1 LRVEVLPL
9 PSPTL
14 DLVIIGAGAAGIG
27 AARAAAS
34 AGLSYRLVEASHRI
48 GGRAYTEDIAP
59 GVPFDLG
66 CHWLH
71 FAESNPL
78 VPEADRLGFTID
90 RNFSFTTRAWIDG
103 RLTTAAESDEYA
115 AYFDDTYVRFG
126 AAAARGADVD
136 ALSTLDTES
145 RWFRPYAHVFT
156 VINAAEADQVS
167 AVDLASYPLEGSDW
181 PVKEGFGRLVAKL
194 GADLPVSLNTI
205 VQEIDWSARDHVI
218 VRTSKGDIA
227 ARAALITVSIGI
239 LQSGMIR
246 FRPALPIQT
255 SDAIG
260 GFLPGSANR
269 IALHF
274 DRDVFGKA
282 PGNFTIVDG
291 NPEPLAIYI
300 PPFGFNYIVGQT
312 GGNFSTHLTRAG
324 QQAAIDYMM
333 ERTVSVFGAD
343 VRKHFTRAIVSAW
356 DTDPWVLGAY
366 AAVKSGH
373 FGVRDALAQPIED
386 RLFFAGEAVA
396 MPRVATCGGAF
407 MSGTRVI
414 GQIARKLQPA

>member
-1 LRVEVLPL
+1 
-9 PSPTL
+9 L

-27 AARAAAS
+27 AARAAAK

-90 RNFSFTTRAWIDG
+90 RSFFFTTRAWIDG
-103 RLTTAAESDEYA
+103 RLTDAAESAEYE
-115 AYFDDTYVRFG
+115 AYFGNTYAGF
-126 AAAARGADVD
+126 AAASHGTDVD
-136 ALSTLDTES
+136 ALSTIDTES
-145 RWFRPYAHVFT
+145 RWFRPFAHVFT

-167 AVDLASYPLEGSDW
+167 ALDIASYPMEGSDW

-194 GADLPVSLNTI
+194 GADLSVSLNTI
-205 VQEIDWSARDHVI
+205 VEEIDWSARDHVT
-218 VRTSKGDIA
+218 VRTNKGEIT
-227 ARAALITVSIGI
+227 ARATLITVSIGI

-246 FRPALPIQT
+246 FRPALPAKT
-255 SDAIG
+255 RDAIG

-274 DRDVFGKA
+274 DRDVFDDA

-291 NPEPLAIYI
+291 DAEPLAIYI

-324 QQAAIDYMM
+324 QSAAIDYMM
-333 ERTVSVFGAD
+333 ERTVSVFGAG

-366 AAVKSGH
+366 AAVKPGH
-373 FGVRDALAQPIED
+373 FGARDILAQPVDD

-396 MPRVATCGGAF
+396 MPMVATCGGAF
-407 MSGTRVI
+407 MSGTRAI
-414 GQIARKLQPA
+414 GQIAGKLQTA

>member
-1 LRVEVLPL
+1 VAD
-9 PSPTL
+9 L

-27 AARAAAS
+27 AARAAAK

-90 RNFSFTTRAWIDG
+90 RSFFFTTRAWIDG
-103 RLTTAAESDEYA
+103 RLTDAAESAEYE
-115 AYFDDTYVRFG
+115 AYFGNTYAGF
-126 AAAARGADVD
+126 AAASHGTDVD
-136 ALSTLDTES
+136 ALSTIDTGS
-145 RWFRPYAHVFT
+145 RWFRPFAHVFT

-167 AVDLASYPLEGSDW
+167 ALDIASYPLEGSDW

-194 GADLPVSLNTI
+194 GADLPASLNTI
-205 VQEIDWSARDHVI
+205 VEEIDWSARDHVT
-218 VRTSKGDIA
+218 VRTNKGEITA
-227 ARAALITVSIGI
+227 SAALITVSIGI

-246 FRPALPIQT
+246 FRPALPT
-255 SDAIG
+255 ETRDAIG

-274 DRDVFGKA
+274 DRDIFGNA

-291 NPEPLAIYI
+291 DPEPLAIYI

-324 QQAAIDYMM
+324 QNAAVDYMM
-333 ERTVSVFGAD
+333 ERTVSVFGGD
-343 VRKHFTRAIVSAW
+343 IRKHFTRAIVSAW

-366 AAVKSGH
+366 AAVKPGH
-373 FGVRDALAQPIED
+373 FGARDILAQPVDD

-396 MPRVATCGGAF
+396 MPMVATCGGAF
-407 MSGTRVI
+407 MSGMRTI
-414 GQIARKLQPA
+414 SQIAQKLQPA

>member
-1 LRVEVLPL
+1 MAD
-9 PSPTL
+9 L

-27 AARAAAS
+27 AARAAAK

-71 FAESNPL
+71 FGETNPL
-78 VPEADRLGFTID
+78 VPEADRLGFTVD

-103 RLTTAAESDEYA
+103 RLTTPAESAEYA
-115 AYFDDTYVRFG
+115 AYFDNTYDRFD
-126 AAAARGADVD
+126 AAASRGADVD

-167 AVDLASYPLEGSDW
+167 SVDIASYPMEGSDW

-194 GADLPVSLNTI
+194 GADLPTSLNTI
-205 VQEIDWSARDHVI
+205 VEEVDWSARDRVTVH
-218 VRTSKGDIA
+218 TNKGDLT
-227 ARAALITVSIGI
+227 ARAVLITVSIGI

-246 FRPALPIQT
+246 FRPSLPAEVGN
-255 SDAIG
+255 AIG

-274 DRDVFGKA
+274 DRDVFGKV
-282 PGNFTIVDG
+282 PNNFTIVDG
-291 NPEPLAIYI
+291 DAEPLAIYI

-324 QQAAIDYMM
+324 QNAAIDYMM

-343 VRKHFTRAIVSAW
+343 IRKHFTRAIVSAW

-366 AAVKSGH
+366 AAVRPGH
-373 FGVRDALAQPIED
+373 FGAREVLAHPVED

-396 MPRVATCGGAF
+396 MPMVATCGGAF
-407 MSGTRVI
+407 MSGGRAV
-414 GQIARKLQPA
+414 GQIVGTLQPA

>member
-1 LRVEVLPL
+1 M
-9 PSPTL
+9 TDL

-27 AARAAAS
+27 AARAAAK

-71 FAESNPL
+71 FGETNPL
-78 VPEADRLGFTID
+78 VPEADRLGFTVD

-103 RLTTAAESDEYA
+103 RLTTPAESAEYA
-115 AYFDDTYVRFG
+115 AYFDNTYDRFD
-126 AAAARGADVD
+126 AAASRGADVD
-136 ALSTLDTES
+136 ALSTLDIED

-167 AVDLASYPLEGSDW
+167 AVDIASYPMEGSDW

-194 GADLPVSLNTI
+194 GADLPTSLNTI
-205 VQEIDWSARDHVI
+205 VEEIDWSARDRVT
-218 VRTSKGDIA
+218 VRTNKGDVV

-246 FRPALPIQT
+246 FRPTLPAEVGN
-255 SDAIG
+255 AIG

-274 DRDVFGKA
+274 DRDVFGKV
-282 PGNFTIVDG
+282 PSNFTIVDG
-291 NPEPLAIYI
+291 DAEPLAIYI

-324 QQAAIDYMM
+324 QKAAIDYMM
-333 ERTVSVFGAD
+333 ECTVSVFGAGI
-343 VRKHFTRAIVSAW
+343 RKHFTRAIVSAW

-366 AAVKSGH
+366 AAVRPGH
-373 FGVRDALAQPIED
+373 FGARDALAQPVED

-396 MPRVATCGGAF
+396 MPMVATCGGAF
-407 MSGTRVI
+407 MSGIRAI

>member
-1 LRVEVLPL
+1 M
-9 PSPTL
+9 SHL

-27 AARAAAS
+27 AARAAEKAKL
-34 AGLSYRLVEASHRI
+34 GYRLVEASHRI

-71 FAESNPL
+71 VAQKNPL
-78 VPEADRLGFTID
+78 VPDADRLGFEID

-103 RLTTAAESDEYA
+103 NHTTAAESAEYE
-115 AYFDDTYVRFG
+115 AYFDSTYEGFE
-126 AAAARGADVD
+126 AATSNGADVD
-136 ALSTLDTES
+136 ALSTLDTGS

-156 VINAAEADQVS
+156 VINAADADQVS
-167 AVDLASYPLEGSDW
+167 AADLASSPITGSDW
-181 PVKEGFGRLVAKL
+181 PVKQGLGRLVARL

-205 VQEIDWSARDHVI
+205 VREIDWSARDHVT
-218 VRTSKGDIA
+218 VRTNKGEIV
-227 ARAALITVSIGI
+227 ARTVLITVSIGI
-239 LQSGMIR
+239 LQSGLIK
-246 FRPALPIQT
+246 FTPALPT
-255 SDAIG
+255 ATVAALD
-260 GFLPGSANR
+260 GFVPGCANR

-274 DRDVFGKA
+274 DRDVFGQV
-282 PGNFTIVDG
+282 PSNFTIVDG
-291 NPEPLAIYI
+291 DAEPLAIYI

-312 GGNFSTHLTRAG
+312 GGRFAAHLTRAG
-324 QQAAIDYMM
+324 QQAAIDYTMA
-333 ERTVSVFGAD
+333 RTVAVFGAGI
-343 VRKHFTRAIVSAW
+343 RKHFTRAIVSAW

-366 AAVKSGH
+366 AAVKAGH
-373 FGVRDALAQPIED
+373 FGARDALAQPVED

-396 MPRVATCGGAF
+396 TPMVATCGGAF